1 MWEYGCLCFEGYWLR
16 SRHGNIEML
25 ITRKIGSHR
34 LHGGNSK
41 AACCVRLAVYIYIC
55 RYIMILCVN
64 VIMHGIDIF
73 CQYHGTGTSSLKS
86 SFQNATVSA
95 IEQTHVTEYLGWTSK
110 VEMCFVPGQ
119 WRQKIGQSSVHFND
133 IHMVPSTI
141 CPLFPQKHASGIRP
155 CCKGLL
161 PLRDVFYTSLTM
173 AGRVCQRKKTSKMF
187 TQLSWTTARSNLLV
201 WYDDILLCLELNTV
215 SYCCWL
221 KSHTSRQHQIF
232 RKQMDQGDT
241 WNSSILLDS
250 FCQIPTG
257 CFWIVDPGLKLVN
270 PIWSVY
276 NPYHP
281 CMADSPTF
289 TIKIHHSCSTVGKY
303 ISPIWMVW
311 VFATHSTCLHSS
323 NSVAGRARGADGVRT
338 RYHGERAERRGEYRI
353 DQWLLKAV
361 GGRCPVQ
368 FFLS

>member
-1 MWEYGCLCFEGYWLR
+1 MKWPGKPPLGWFKGD
-16 SRHGNIEML
+16 
-25 ITRKIGSHR
+25 
-34 LHGGNSK
+34 
-41 AACCVRLAVYIYIC
+41 RLAVYIYIC

-173 AGRVCQRKKTSKMF
+173 ARRVCQRKKTSKMF

-257 CFWIVDPGLKLVN
+257 CFWIVDPGSKLLN
-270 PIWSVY
+270 PIWSVWPIPSMY
-276 NPYHP
+276 GRFTYIYHKN
-281 CMADSPTF
+281 SPF
-289 TIKIHHSCSTVGKY
+289 
-303 ISPIWMVW
+303 M
-311 VFATHSTCLHSS
+311 
-323 NSVAGRARGADGVRT
+323 
-338 RYHGERAERRGEYRI
+338 
-353 DQWLLKAV
+353 
-361 GGRCPVQ
+361 
-368 FFLS
+368 